1 MNQPARYPE
10 SCGIA
15 ITSLVLGI
23 LAHVCFGPLTAIPAV
38 ICGHIAL
45 TRIKQSQGA
54 ITGQG
59 LAIAGL
65 VLGYVNIAMFV
76 LFMPLLVAIAVPNFI
91 KAREKAIAHKCEA
104 QMSMIKFSIGAYQ
117 LENESLPPDLD
128 SLEPQYIRIIP
139 TDPWGNEY
147 IYRQTPGGYELI
159 SLGRDGIENEND
171 IVIEYSTEDTGQ

>member
-1 MNQPARYPE
+1 MNEPVRNPE

-45 TRIKQSQGA
+45 SRIKQSQGA
-54 ITGQG
+54 VGGQG

-65 VLGYVNIAMFV
+65 VLGYVNLAMMV
-76 LFMPLLVAIAVPNFI
+76 LLIPLMVAIALPNFI
-91 KAREKAIAHKCEA
+91 MAREKAMAHKCEV
-104 QMSMIKFSIGAYQ
+104 QMNMIKFSIDAYQ
-117 LENESLPPDLD
+117 LDNETLPPDLD
-128 SLEPQYIRIIP
+128 SLKPDYITIIP

-159 SLGRDGIENEND
+159 SPGRDGIENDND
-171 IVIEYSTEDTGQ
+171 IVVEYATEDTG